1 MANTSFKFKQFEVWQ
16 DRCAM
21 KVGTD
26 GVLLGAWA
34 DVTVANPM
42 SVLDIGTGTG
52 LVALMMAQR
61 FAKVSVVGIEI
72 DADAANQASENA
84 ARSLFTDRISIV
96 QTSLQAYSP
105 IAKFDA
111 IVCNPPFFI
120 NSLGCP
126 NEQRNM
132 ARHANT
138 LSAHDLMACSARLL
152 ADGGELSVVVP
163 YEHKSVYDYEASLM
177 GLFAK
182 RICMVRTTASK
193 PPKRILLAYVNTV
206 PDALETKQIVV
217 GDESYKKL
225 TQSFYCK

>member
-34 DVTVANPM
+34 NAAVANPV

-61 FAKVSVVGIEI
+61 FANASIVGIEI

-84 ARSLFTDRISIV
+84 SRSIFADRVSIV
-96 QTSLQAYSP
+96 QTSLQTYSP
-105 IAKFDA
+105 ITKFDA

-132 ARHANT
+132 ARHANM
-138 LSAHDLMACSARLL
+138 LSAHDLMARSAQLL

-182 RICMVRTTASK
+182 RICTVKTTANK
-193 PPKRILLAYVNTV
+193 PPKRILLAYVNAV
-206 PDALETKQIVV
+206 PDALETAQMVV
-217 GDESYKKL
+217 GDDFYKKL